1 MTSRFEFVPDSDLRE
16 AVELRI
22 SSCFPAMNMANA
34 IGGTEDLTWK
44 LVRNSTLIE
53 LIEEC
58 LNRKMPIFD
67 FKGAVDHT
75 PFKETKAFQHL
86 KPIIDGKIE
95 DE

>member
-1 MTSRFEFVPDSDLRE
+1 MTSRFVFVPDYNLRK

-22 SSCFPAMNMANA
+22 SACFLAMNMANA
-34 IGGTEDLTWK
+34 FGGTEDLTWK

-53 LIEEC
+53 LVEEC
-58 LNRKMPIFD
+58 IARKMPIFD